1 MRKLFHNCRGA
12 VTVMVTLLLIPAV
25 LVSGTGVDL
34 ARIYTARSIVQDAN
48 QLAANSVLA
57 SYEAL
62 LQDLYGLYG
71 VMSGG
76 NYNADQYVKWAV
88 EGGDWDKG
96 MGTFRIFYGSN
107 LNPAVLM
114 PEPTQNLGN
123 SAVLR
128 RQIEEYSKLRAP
140 AIIAELLME
149 KLDVFEKIQED
160 AKVIKKKM
168 EVDDGVEELE
178 KYYRRIYDHIKN
190 LDNCGVQEETMMD
203 DVSATAGRIQA
214 FLREMQGFKEMY
226 RQTIEAYDVQENIYH
241 TAEDSDV
248 AAAAWQEMQQ
258 LEQRG
263 MDIHT
268 DYQECWG
275 KVQDASRALWSR
287 VRVRNGYADKL
298 KDCMVELEV
307 LLSDCKTAEEKK
319 EELRDKIEE
328 LRSSLESGKCSDTL
342 QKGLTEPEEG
352 ASDGLSI
359 LERYEALLKYD
370 IEGMGQAM
378 FNHDYPQIMETL
390 NDLRGAK
397 LGSLELLSLQTMN
410 VDSYFPLDPDQTD
423 SFSEVV
429 DASTEHKPHVME
441 NGKGF
446 LLFEEAKPPE
456 SQQFWNELKTLYD
469 ESDGKGAK
477 KGKLEKAVTTVFKKA
492 QSTFKKLFDSFQPE
506 GADELIGA
514 VDISGVESGSKFG
527 TGGDWSNKD
536 EGKKEMEDCLDGDF
550 LGKLSNAAGE
560 AGNKLLLLVYDTE
573 MFSDFSCPGKDD
585 EGYPKEN
592 MAGIAL
598 SRDVNYFFQSELEY
612 LYNGNLSDAVANL
625 KSVAGMMLLIRFVLD
640 YVASFSISEVNAIVN
655 GVKSALAWTGPFAI
669 LAGELARLGLSIG
682 EAAIDVSRLRG
693 GDEVAVFKTNDSWR
707 LSIRGL
713 IDASTD
719 GLTEDAVDAA
729 FDAAGVGGSDRRT
742 SDDDEGV
749 TMGYTDYMRFFLLL
763 VPGDTLADRTRDLIE
778 LNVTNYRDGINA
790 VKEKMAEAE
799 RYDLEKVFTGFTLT
813 TTLDL
818 RMLFLS
824 MPFAQEGVNGVI
836 PPKMLPISVT
846 DYRGY

>member
-1 MRKLFHNCRGA
+1 MRKLFHNCKGA

-34 ARIYTARSIVQDAN
+34 ARVYTAKSIVQDAN

-76 NYNADQYVKWAV
+76 DCNADQYVKWAV
-88 EGGDWDKG
+88 EGGDWKKG
-96 MGTFRIFYGSN
+96 LGTFQIFYGSN
-107 LNPAVLM
+107 LNPAVLT
-114 PEPTQNLGN
+114 PEPSQNLGN

-149 KLDVFEKIQED
+149 KLDVFKKIQED

-178 KYYRRIYDHIKN
+178 KYYKKIYDHIKK
-190 LDNCGVQEETMMD
+190 LENCGDREDAMMKD
-203 DVSATAGRIQA
+203 ARDTAGRIRDI
-214 FLREMQGFKEMY
+214 LREMQGFKKVY
-226 RQTIEAYDVQENIYH
+226 RETREDYEIQKGIYD
-241 TAEDSDV
+241 TAPEPEI
-248 AAAAWQEMQQ
+248 AAAAWLEMQR
-258 LEQRG
+258 LEQALLEIR
-263 MDIHT
+263 IY
-268 DYQECWG
+268 YQDRWG
-275 KVQDASRALWSR
+275 QVQDASRALWTR
-287 VRVRNGYADKL
+287 VEGRGRYADEL
-298 KDCMVELEV
+298 KDYASELRD
-307 LLSDCKTAEEKK
+307 LASDCETAEKK
-319 EELRDKIEE
+319 KKDLRDKIEE
-328 LRSSLESGKCSDTL
+328 LRSALESGKCSDTL
-342 QKGLTEPEEG
+342 HKGLTEPEEG
-352 ASDGLSI
+352 AGDGLSI

-370 IEGMGQAM
+370 IEGMGSAM
-378 FNHDYPQIMETL
+378 YDHDYPQIMATL
-390 NDLRGAK
+390 SDLRDAS
-397 LGSLELLSLQTMN
+397 LGGFELLSLRTMN

-429 DASTEHKPHVME
+429 DAPAEYKPHVME

-446 LLFEEAKPPE
+446 LRFEEVTPPE
-456 SQQFWNELKTLYD
+456 SREFWNELKTLYD

-477 KGKLEKAVTTVFKKA
+477 KSKLEKAVTSVFKKA
-492 QSTFKKLFDSFQPE
+492 QSTFKKLFDGFQPE
-506 GADELIGA
+506 GADKLIGA
-514 VDISGVESGSKFG
+514 ADVSGGESGSKFG
-527 TGGDWSNKD
+527 TGDDWKNKD
-536 EGKKEMEDCLDGDF
+536 EGKKEMENSLDGDF
-550 LGKLSNAAGE
+550 LGKLAGAAGE

-585 EGYPKEN
+585 EGYPEKN
-592 MAGIAL
+592 MANIPL
-598 SRDVNYFFQSELEY
+598 STDVNYFFQSELEY
-612 LYNGNLSDAVANL
+612 LYNGNLADAVANL
-625 KSVAGMMLLIRFVLD
+625 KSVAGMMLLVRFVLD
-640 YVASFSISEVNAIVN
+640 YVASFSISEVNTIVN

-693 GDEVAVFKTNDSWR
+693 GDEVAVFKTNDTWR
-707 LSIRGL
+707 LSINGL
-713 IDASTD
+713 INASTD
-719 GLTEDAVDAA
+719 GLTDSAVDAA
-729 FDAAGVGGSDRRT
+729 FDAAGGGGSDSRS

-749 TMGYTDYMRFFLLL
+749 TMGYTDYMRLFLLL
-763 VPGDTLADRTRDLIE
+763 VPGDTLADRTRNLIE
-778 LNVTNYRDGINA
+778 LNVTNYRDELNA
-790 VKEKMAEAE
+790 DEEGMAGAE
-799 RYDLEKVFTGFTLT
+799 RYDLGKVFTGFTLT

-836 PPKMLPISVT
+836 PPKTLPISVT